1 MWRMLSGTC
10 LFFTNGCMPNVHRME
25 WGMESGSIWALDT
38 YNGQA
43 ETALGAGENPMERY
57 PLLH

>member
-1 MWRMLSGTC
+1 
-10 LFFTNGCMPNVHRME
+10 MPNVHRME